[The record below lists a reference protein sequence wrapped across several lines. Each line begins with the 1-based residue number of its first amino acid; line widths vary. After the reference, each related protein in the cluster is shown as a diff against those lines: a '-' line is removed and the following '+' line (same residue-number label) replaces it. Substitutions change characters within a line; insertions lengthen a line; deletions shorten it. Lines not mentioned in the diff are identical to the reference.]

1 MTTPEPAN
9 KPTTPAAPHT
19 DKAPAAP
26 HTDKAPAAPAGP
38 AAPAASAEEPT
49 ATAADNATATATATA
64 ADKATATAAAADKAT
79 AAADKPAEGDGTAI
93 RTTDITAGPGGVM
106 TNEVGV
112 ITGDLTLRT
121 EYAAGKVTVHVQYQ
135 DADEWYVVTGGKA
148 KLADVA
154 DLDAV
159 HSIVVGILNR
169 PEG

>member
-9 KPTTPAAPHT
+9 KTTTPAAPA
-19 DKAPAAP
+19 APAAS
-26 HTDKAPAAPAGP
+26 AAS

-49 ATAADNATATATATA
+49 ATAADKATATA
-64 ADKATATAAAADKAT
+64 ADKATAAAADRST
-79 AAADKPAEGDGTAI
+79 GPAEAGGTAI

-121 EYAAGKVTVHVQYQ
+121 EYAGGKVTVHVQYK

-159 HSIVVGILNR
+159 HSIVTGVLNR